1 MSNCQ
6 LLHVKLLNSVSA
18 VMRAHHAQSR
28 LWVNLHARLAML
40 ASAPALLN
48 LAQRPYRL
56 VCAPVRL
63 MDFTSSS

>member
-28 LWVNLHARLAML
+28 LWVNLHARLPCL
-40 ASAPALLN
+40 PQPLLLN